1 MISRSQKLI
10 AMQITYAST
19 NNNVN
24 NKVFLVKLDS
34 NDLRSAFFAS
44 EIRLNNL
51 LHKLKLLLIS

>member
-1 MISRSQKLI
+1 MMSRSRKLI
-10 AMQITYAST
+10 AMKITYASA

-24 NKVFLVKLDS
+24 NSVFLVKLDR

-51 LHKLKLLLIS
+51 LHKLKSLLIC